1 MIKKTAKL
9 KTAMIREKIYRII
22 FNMSIG
28 LVDLDLEEVEELF
41 FSLFMYQ
48 IRLPIVFRCIL
59 LKISLV
65 LDIFHMLLY
74 HIP

>member
-1 MIKKTAKL
+1 
-9 KTAMIREKIYRII
+9 
-22 FNMSIG
+22 MSIG